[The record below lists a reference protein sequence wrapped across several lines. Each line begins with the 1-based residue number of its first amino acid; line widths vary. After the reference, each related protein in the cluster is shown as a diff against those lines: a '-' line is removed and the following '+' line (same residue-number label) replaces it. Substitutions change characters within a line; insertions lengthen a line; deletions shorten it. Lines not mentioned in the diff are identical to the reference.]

1 MPWPARIGAARR
13 LVGRG
18 FVMRIAE
25 PAIAAAQ
32 QHDPLVRAGQ
42 VGEHGFLVVVEDLGP
57 DGHAQH
63 EIAAVGAG
71 TVGPGSATPVLGAK
85 MLLIAVIDQRVEIV
99 GRDKA
104 DVAALAAHAAIGPAE
119 LDELLAPEAEA
130 AAAAVTALEVDL
142 ALIEE
147 FHGRNKLKRGAAGP
161 LPSRSVG
168 WGNGYSAASAGRSLV
183 PLGTIEMKVRP
194 PRPLRNC
201 TAPSSSANSVW
212 SRPMPTHSPG

>member
-1 MPWPARIGAARR
+1 MPRPARIGAARR

-85 MLLIAVIDQRVEIV
+85 MLLIAVIDQRVEVV
-99 GRDKA
+99 GRDKD
-104 DVAALAAHAAIGPAE
+104 DVAALATYAAIGAAE
-119 LDELLAPEAEA
+119 PDELLAPEAEA
-130 AAAAVTALEVDL
+130 AAAAATALEVDV

-147 FHGRNKLKRGAAGP
+147 FHGRNKLKRAGRGP
-161 LPSRSVG
+161 PPSRSVG
-168 WGNGYSAASAGRSLV
+168 WGNGYSAASAGR
-183 PLGTIEMKVRP
+183 GTIEMKVRP
-194 PRPLRNC
+194 PRPLRNR
-201 TAPSSSANSVW
+201 TAPSSSPNSVCA
-212 SRPMPTHSPG
+212 RRLPPHSPG